1 MKNLVFVFFLIST
14 SFYAQNYEKNWK
26 KVIEN
31 ENDGKIKSANEVVSK
46 IYKKAVADKDE
57 VQIIKYFFYQ
67 SKYIQVL
74 DEFPKTKILENLKKD

>member
-31 ENDGKIKSANEVVSK
+31 ENDGKIKTANSIVDK
-46 IYKKAVADKDE
+46 IYKKATQEKM
-57 VQIIKYFFYQ
+57 KFSF
-67 SKYIQVL
+67 
-74 DEFPKTKILENLKKD
+74 